1 LFITRLYYKRKY
13 EQLPAMLL
21 SFHYIL
27 HVFDSI
33 IDCGPCWTFW
43 QYPMERLCGMLLP
56 LVHSKLHPYRNL
68 ANNIILA
75 EKFNHLFHSSLASNR
90 LGKSSNTLTKNYSN
104 NRVFVLD
111 DKCEELYWPSKLYTL
126 NSNEIKLLKHF
137 YSLLFKSSRKHIMA
151 NINFF

>member
-1 LFITRLYYKRKY
+1 
-13 EQLPAMLL
+13 MLL

-68 ANNIILA
+68 TNNIILA
-75 EKFNHLFHSSLASNR
+75 EKFNHLFFLSSSITDKLDNSFA
-90 LGKSSNTLTKNYSN
+90 LIKNYSN
-104 NRVFVLD
+104 YKVFALD
-111 DKCEELYWPSKLYTL
+111 DKDEELYWPSKKYTL
-126 NSNEIKLLKHF
+126 NLIEIKQLKHF
-137 YSLLFKSSRKHIMA
+137 YSLLFNISRRNLLVII
-151 NINFF
+151 NI